1 MTYGGIYRDVYID
14 VKEAVYLENVFLHTD
29 LQTLTAEIT
38 RNIDADNNIC
48 RISIGGNSLHEWTVL
63 CKENLQKQKTYIKV
77 SCPEVEL
84 WDVDHPNLYD
94 IKIELLENENVI
106 DEIQISTLYMMN
118 EDDNKQVK
126 SVIIN
131 TSQINK
137 ILGLVNKT
145 MKNQMDKLREEKLT
159 IPLTS
164 IFGETL
170 FSKIGPNLNL
180 RIIPIGNFKCD
191 VVSEVSEY
199 GINNSLFEIY
209 ILIKINIDS
218 IVPLNKINSDT
229 NCKIP
234 IVMQVIQGDVPRYYY
249 NTDKIVPDVYDSNA
263 N

>member
-1 MTYGGIYRDVYID
+1 MKRIIIY
-14 VKEAVYLENVFLHTD
+14 VFLFIFVLIIFSIVNFVNTYFSERVEHYI
-29 LQTLTAEIT
+29 ENKGIT
-38 RNIDADNNIC
+38 YTQEF
-48 RISIGGNSLHEWTVL
+48 ISNAVM
-63 CKENLQKQKTYIKV
+63 
-77 SCPEVEL
+77 
-84 WDVDHPNLYD
+84 
-94 IKIELLENENVI
+94 ENVI